1 MIKYAQI
8 NIDTGIIESQTWL
21 TTEVDYP
28 HMILVEESFD
38 LTSKKWD
45 FETETW
51 VEYVPEVV
59 EPVEPEHT
67 QLDRIENNL
76 ALLTEDTAEYK
87 AFYEAAKEILPEG
100 SDA

>member
-1 MIKYAQI
+1 MALV
-8 NIDTGIIESQTWL
+8 IIETKEVIEDGVTYII
-21 TTEVDYP
+21 TTY
-28 HMILVEESFD
+28 SNG
-38 LTSKKWD
+38 T
-45 FETETW
+45 
-51 VEYVPEVV
+51 VV
-59 EPVEPEHT
+59 KTAKPSEIEPVEPEAPEPT